1 MRTVVIALGLVL
13 VLAGCAP
20 GMYTAGALPAA
31 VVAALSP
38 TRDAGGP
45 IGDSYPISY
54 GTLPETGR
62 AQLPA
67 SSPLWSLAPAA
78 QAAPACAEPPPY
90 WLSPPPWRRTMGSGP
105 ADGGCAPR
113 L

>member
-13 VLAGCAP
+13 ALAGCAP

-31 VVAALSP
+31 VVAVLSP
-38 TRDAGGP
+38 IRDANGP
-45 IGDSYPISY
+45 IGDPYPISY
-54 GTLPETGR
+54 GTLHETGR

-67 SSPLWSLAPAA
+67 SGPLWSLAPAA
-78 QAAPACAEPPPY
+78 QAVPACVAPPH
-90 WLSPPPWRRTMGSGP
+90 WLSPPPWGRAMGSGP